1 MGYLLYLMYR
11 CDRRCDGCDGKF
23 GNLVG
28 TKHTHWWVNWEKGVM
43 SAKFYLGLMC
53 WTLCLVDKKW
63 FQNLKEHFSSLQK
76 RRYNIFAN
84 ILFQNIYIVPKL
96 FQGTIIT
103 DDEITKGMSGVVLN
117 LTPQNLA
124 KNLIANLPTTGC
136 PNICKKITMVSKWVE
151 NLAKT

>member
-1 MGYLLYLMYR
+1 MISKSER
-11 CDRRCDGCDGKF
+11 TFFFSTEKEVQHFC
-23 GNLVG
+23 
-28 TKHTHWWVNWEKGVM
+28 KH
-43 SAKFYLGLMC
+43 SFP
-53 WTLCLVDKKW
+53 
-63 FQNLKEHFSSLQK
+63 
-76 RRYNIFAN
+76 
-84 ILFQNIYIVPKL
+84 QNIYIVPKL